1 MMPYYLMKEID
12 ELFTSEAGDDL
23 DAQEVAAMWGA
34 VVIRRLTSAEEL
46 QITSTEFKGEDDVK
60 V

>member
-1 MMPYYLMKEID
+1 MPYYLMKEID

-23 DAQEVAAMWGA
+23 DAQEVAAMYGA

-46 QITSTEFKGEDDVK
+46 QIISTEFKGKDNADV
-60 V
+60 